1 MNVAIYAR
9 VSTEWQVEHGYS
21 IGTQLEA
28 CRKKAESLGAFVVKE
43 YVDDGYSGGFLER
56 PALEQLRDAV
66 QEGLYEA
73 VIVHDADRLSRKL
86 IHQLILVEEFEK
98 YKCKPVF
105 VLGEVADTP
114 EGQMTM
120 QMKGVFA
127 EYERAKIRERTMRGK
142 RAKLKAGKAI
152 CDSHIYGYD
161 FDRENSCY
169 VINPAE
175 AEVVKMVYK
184 WFVEDRYGGC
194 DAIAARLNDM
204 AIPTPTGSGLWGTS
218 TVQHMLKRSHYTG
231 KYYASTQYHK
241 KTGPKSYKKIPRPR
255 EDWIEMTCPQII
267 DADLHPR
274 ALEIIASHRT
284 YKTWKHSQDAG
295 LMQGFAYCGFCGARM
310 RIMTSK
316 KTQKYYSCGSKCEKS
331 RLLGLFYT
339 DELIWSLLES
349 ICESPKTLKA
359 YIATNQG
366 NAPKAQLP
374 QQNRQK
380 IKKRLDKIQQER
392 KAVMT
397 WFSQSL
403 IGQTE
408 ATEKLQALKSEEEKL
423 QAELAAVENTQDTS
437 KSLDVNDICEVV
449 KNCPDDKPAKRK
461 VMLAIIDR
469 VDIARLDNNYG
480 HNYDLDLKI
489 LFK

>member
-1 MNVAIYAR
+1 
-9 VSTEWQVEHGYS
+9 
-21 IGTQLEA
+21 
-28 CRKKAESLGAFVVKE
+28 
-43 YVDDGYSGGFLER
+43 
-56 PALEQLRDAV
+56 
-66 QEGLYEA
+66 
-73 VIVHDADRLSRKL
+73 
-86 IHQLILVEEFEK
+86 
-98 YKCKPVF
+98 
-105 VLGEVADTP
+105 
-114 EGQMTM
+114 
-120 QMKGVFA
+120 
-127 EYERAKIRERTMRGK
+127 
-142 RAKLKAGKAI
+142 
-152 CDSHIYGYD
+152 
-161 FDRENSCY
+161 
-169 VINPAE
+169 
-175 AEVVKMVYK
+175 
-184 WFVEDRYGGC
+184 
-194 DAIAARLNDM
+194 
-204 AIPTPTGSGLWGTS
+204 
-218 TVQHMLKRSHYTG
+218 
-231 KYYASTQYHK
+231 
-241 KTGPKSYKKIPRPR
+241 
-255 EDWIEMTCPQII
+255 MTCPQII

-359 YIATNQG
+359 YIAANQG
-366 NAPKAQLP
+366 SAPKAQFP
-374 QQNRQK
+374 QQKRQK
-380 IKKRLDKIQQER
+380 IKKGLDKILQER
-392 KAVMT
+392 KAEMT

-403 IGQTE
+403 LDQTE
-408 ATEKLQALKSEEEKL
+408 ATEKLQALKAEEEKL
-423 QAELAAVENTQDTS
+423 QAELAAMENTQDTS

-489 LFK
+489 SFK